1 MCSSGD
7 SSQEFLC
14 STTIGASSD
23 TLART
28 LQAPE
33 AVIQYGLTLQN
44 VGFPVFLAAG
54 GVLFTLG
61 IILFLLLKM
70 TSRAQTNSLD
80 PYKSQRLPA
89 RKARFADNT
98 IRSLW
103 LSSAI
108 SLTVAY
114 ATTLT
119 LSSIL
124 LVEANN
130 QLAIQITRGTALEAL
145 QWAIFSLSALFSLGI
160 TRLIQQTGLGPSPG
174 QQPGGLPSMS
184 APPLNRGP
192 MAPPPAPGGPPPPRY

>member
-70 TSRAQTNSLD
+70 TSRA
-80 PYKSQRLPA
+80 
-89 RKARFADNT
+89 
-98 IRSLW
+98 
-103 LSSAI
+103 
-108 SLTVAY
+108 
-114 ATTLT
+114 
-119 LSSIL
+119 
-124 LVEANN
+124 
-130 QLAIQITRGTALEAL
+130 
-145 QWAIFSLSALFSLGI
+145 
-160 TRLIQQTGLGPSPG
+160 
-174 QQPGGLPSMS
+174 
-184 APPLNRGP
+184 
-192 MAPPPAPGGPPPPRY
+192 